1 MTVATISYWGHTCYC
16 PPANPNPNPNPNL
29 RRADRVAVLEV
40 AEQSAGAIDDRHGA
54 HLRGREAAVRGVKW
68 Q

>member
-1 MTVATISYWGHTCYC
+1 MTMATLTVATLTV
-16 PPANPNPNPNPNL
+16 ATLTVATLATARL

-54 HLRGREAAVRGVKW
+54 HLGGSEAAVRR